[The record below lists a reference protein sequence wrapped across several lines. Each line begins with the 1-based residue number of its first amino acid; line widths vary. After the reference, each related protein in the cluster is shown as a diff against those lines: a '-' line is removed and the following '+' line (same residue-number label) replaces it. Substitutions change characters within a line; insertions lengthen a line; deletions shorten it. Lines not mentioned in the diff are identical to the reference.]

1 MKALTTFN
9 LSFVFI
15 LALLGVYS
23 CKKESITTASITQS
37 ASNAPTVLTAP
48 GSEGCMEF
56 AAETANPYTVQNMQA
71 ALQPLRP
78 TMKLS
83 VTRQSLIYVLRI
95 NMSNLCRLTRCNM
108 TH

>member
-95 NMSNLCRLTRCNM
+95 NMSNLCRLMKYNT